1 MPGVFGVDATSFAR
15 IADVVPIPNALLLQA
30 RAMCTMPALPSLQ
43 AKDKAHAAPMNNNV
57 SAAWIIRAT
66 SFSVWLRCTRREQ
79 SGYSGLSYL
88 GPWIR
93 RDNPIFAHRNNLH
106 GQLRRQIRR
115 SKGK

>member
-57 SAAWIIRAT
+57 SAC
-66 SFSVWLRCTRREQ
+66 LDH
-79 SGYSGLSYL
+79 SGDVLFRLAALHPARTERLFRPLLL
-88 GPWIR
+88 GSMDP
-93 RDNPIFAHRNNLH
+93 A
-106 GQLRRQIRR
+106 
-115 SKGK
+115 